1 MLMLCRLRGRFD
13 LIHVL
18 FHTMLETD
26 CRAAIRVR
34 EEDHGKGADPDPR
47 TRGQHQ
53 LPRQGRM
60 RGDAPRRNHRECE
73 NIVTLLRLNMP
84 FLDVPRY
91 LNKLHRN
98 SSHYK
103 LKTLRGDQK
112 LMFKLTLPDVD
123 DMYRALVLH
132 PSVVRVVALSGG
144 YSRAE
149 AVAKLAKQHGI
160 IASFSR
166 GE

>member
-1 MLMLCRLRGRFD
+1 MLLCRLRDRFD

-18 FHTMLETD
+18 FYTVLKTD
-26 CRAAIRVR
+26 CRAAIRFR

-73 NIVTLLRLNMP
+73 YIVPLLRLNMP
-84 FLDVPRY
+84 FLDVSRY

-103 LKTLRGDQK
+103 LETLRGDQK

-132 PSVVRVVALSGG
+132 PSVARVVALSGG

>member
-1 MLMLCRLRGRFD
+1 
-13 LIHVL
+13 
-18 FHTMLETD
+18 
-26 CRAAIRVR
+26 
-34 EEDHGKGADPDPR
+34 
-47 TRGQHQ
+47 
-53 LPRQGRM
+53 
-60 RGDAPRRNHRECE
+60 
-73 NIVTLLRLNMP
+73 MP
-84 FLDVPRY
+84 FLDVSRY

-103 LKTLRGDQK
+103 LETLRGDQK

-132 PSVVRVVALSGG
+132 PSVARVVALSGG

-160 IASFSR
+160 IASFSQ

>member
-1 MLMLCRLRGRFD
+1 
-13 LIHVL
+13 
-18 FHTMLETD
+18 
-26 CRAAIRVR
+26 
-34 EEDHGKGADPDPR
+34 
-47 TRGQHQ
+47 
-53 LPRQGRM
+53 
-60 RGDAPRRNHRECE
+60 
-73 NIVTLLRLNMP
+73 MP

-132 PSVVRVVALSGG
+132 PSVARVVALSGG